1 MKFNSFKNGFPDEE
15 QMVVVRFQR
24 PYLFNTIK
32 YDYEILK
39 GSEIDYEEMAARSA
53 VGWMYVDD
61 LNYVELDCNKMSNNG
76 IVALYYD
83 ENGKSKLAGSGHI
96 GAHDFTSSIWEQ
108 ERRIWITNV
117 SFELDFYK
125 KFQDSDEWPIFKI
138 EAKIPVTRKAGNGAG
153 LSILYIKANNVQVEL
168 YNGSY
173 IRAILLQNE
182 NGYSMEMK
190 VE

>member
-1 MKFNSFKNGFPDEE
+1 MKFNSFKNGFPNED

-61 LNYVELDCNKMSNNG
+61 LNYIELDCNKMSNDG
-76 IVALYYD
+76 VVALYYD
-83 ENGKSKLAGSGHI
+83 EDGKSKLAGNGHI
-96 GAHDFTSSIWEQ
+96 GTHDFTSSIWEQ
-108 ERRIWITNV
+108 ERRIWITDV

-125 KFQDSDEWPIFKI
+125 NFQDSDKWPVFKI
-138 EAKIPVTRKAGNGAG
+138 EAKIPVTRKVGNGAV
-153 LSILYIKANNVQVEL
+153 LSTLYITANNVQVEL
-168 YNGSY
+168 YNGNY
-173 IRAILLQNE
+173 IRAVLLQDK